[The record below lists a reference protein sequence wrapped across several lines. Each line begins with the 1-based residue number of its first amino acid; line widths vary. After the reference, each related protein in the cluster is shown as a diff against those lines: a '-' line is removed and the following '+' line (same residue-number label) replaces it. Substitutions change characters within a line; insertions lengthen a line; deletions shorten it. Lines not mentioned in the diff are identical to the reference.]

1 METCT
6 SWLQPPGGTLYG
18 AQKKGGGGVIRS
30 CDMMS
35 PDGGL
40 SVLLPS
46 GSGGLISLPP
56 PVPSFSLFSLLAAGR
71 LKPLLRSCLI
81 TYTHTSVRRLTNTHR
96 MYVNAWCV
104 CRRGGEGGGARSD
117 RALTVQRWG
126 EKMEAIKYRQF
137 SVSVFFLLGNKTR
150 GGE

>member
-1 METCT
+1 MG
-6 SWLQPPGGTLYG
+6 P
-18 AQKKGGGGVIRS
+18 KKKGGGVIRS
-30 CDMMS
+30 CDVMS

-81 TYTHTSVRRLTNTHR
+81 TYTHICPETHKHTQ
-96 MYVNAWCV
+96 NV
-104 CRRGGEGGGARSD
+104 CECMMCLPEGGREGGARSD